1 MKTLIL
7 KKCIELNINL
17 FYCNLFG
24 NRILIRVFQNGK
36 KFANIEVVM
45 ISTFNKY
52 SSKEKIANLSKI
64 LFAVILKISFGKF
77 SREINFFHVVFPRL
91 NFLS

>member
-17 FYCNLFG
+17 FYCNLFRY
-24 NRILIRVFQNGK
+24 RILIRVFQNGK

-52 SSKEKIANLSKI
+52 SSKEKNCKSVKDTVRCNFEDKFWKI
-64 LFAVILKISFGKF
+64 F
-77 SREINFFHVVFPRL
+77 
-91 NFLS
+91 